1 VYENRRIAVVVP
13 AYNEETQIGKVIET
27 MPEFVDRIVVIDDCS
42 KDKTS
47 EVVKEYAEKDPERV
61 HLIRHEKNKGVGGA
75 ISTGYREAVEEGADV
90 VAVMAGDGQMP
101 PGELMNIIEPV
112 VEGKADYA
120 KANRLFTGE
129 AWHKIPKVRYMG
141 NAVLSL
147 MTKVASGYWQ
157 LADTQSGFTA
167 ISAEAVKRIRVKTL
181 YPTYGY
187 PNDLLVRLNGFGFK
201 AVDVPSTPV
210 YGVGEKS
217 KMRLWKV
224 IPRMTWLLTKCF
236 FWRMKEKYMIRDF
249 HPLVLFYL
257 ASMGLGFIGL
267 LLLARVIWVAV
278 ETALLG
284 RVYIP
289 PMNALAAGFCL
300 VSALQFALFAMWFDM
315 EYDRRQ

>member
-1 VYENRRIAVVVP
+1 VYEDRRIAVVVP

-27 MPEFVDRIVVIDDCS
+27 MPDYVDRIVVIDDCS
-42 KDKTS
+42 MDRTS
-47 EVVKEYAEKDPERV
+47 EVVNGYAEKQPQRI
-61 HLIRHEKNKGVGGA
+61 HLIRHERNRGVGAA
-75 ISTGYREAVEEGADV
+75 IASGYREAVEKGADV

-101 PGELMNIIEPV
+101 PAELVNIIEPV

-167 ISAEAVKRIRVKTL
+167 ISAEAINRIRVKTL
-181 YPTYGY
+181 YPSYGY

-201 AVDVPSTPV
+201 TVDVPSEPV

-217 KMRLWKV
+217 KMQVWKV

-257 ASMGLGFIGL
+257 ASMGLGGIGML
-267 LLLARVIWVAV
+267 LLSRSAWIAV
-278 ETALLG
+278 ETALEGAL
-284 RVYIP
+284 RIP
-289 PMNALAAGFCL
+289 PTNTLAAGFCL

-315 EYDRRQ
+315 EYDRR

>member
-13 AYNEETQIGKVIET
+13 AYNEETQIGAVIET
-27 MPEFVDRIVVIDDCS
+27 MPDFVDRIVVVDDCS
-42 KDKTS
+42 RDGTS
-47 EVVKEYAEKDPERV
+47 AVVGKYVEQQPERV
-61 HLIRHEKNKGVGGA
+61 HLIRHEKNRGVGGA
-75 ISTGYREAVEEGADV
+75 IATGYREAVEEGADV

-101 PGELMNIIEPV
+101 PDELVNIIEPV

-147 MTKVASGYWQ
+147 MTKVASGYWR

-167 ISAEAVKRIRVKTL
+167 ISAEAIKRIRVKTL
-181 YPTYGY
+181 YRSYGY
-187 PNDLLVRLNGFGFK
+187 PNDLLVRLNGFGFS
-201 AVDVPSTPV
+201 AVDVTSKPV

-257 ASMGLGFIGL
+257 ASLGLGAIGL
-267 LLLARVIWVAV
+267 TLLARAVWVAV
-278 ETALLG
+278 GSLLTEEL
-284 RVYIP
+284 YIP
-289 PMNALAAGFCL
+289 PVNALAAGFCL

-315 EYDRRQ
+315 EYDRR

>member
-27 MPEFVDRIVVIDDCS
+27 MPDYVDRIIVVDDCS
-42 KDKTS
+42 KDKTAD
-47 EVVKEYAEKDPERV
+47 VVREHAEKAPEKV
-61 HLIRHEKNKGVGGA
+61 HLVIHEKNKGVGAA
-75 ISTGYREAVEEGADV
+75 ISTGYKEAVDEGADV
-90 VAVMAGDGQMP
+90 VAVMAGDGQMLP
-101 PGELMNIIEPV
+101 DELQNIIEPV

-157 LADTQSGFTA
+157 IADTQSGYTA
-167 ISAEAVKRIRVKTL
+167 ITAEAIKRIRVKTL
-181 YPTYGY
+181 YPSYGY

-201 AVDVPSTPV
+201 AVDVPSEPV
-210 YGVGEKS
+210 YGVGEQS

-257 ASMGLGFIGL
+257 ASMTLAALGGVL
-267 LLLARVIWVAV
+267 SVRLVWKAV
-278 ETALLG
+278 DSAIQGTM
-284 RVYIP
+284 YIP
-289 PMNALAAGFCL
+289 PINALAAGFCL

-315 EYDRRQ
+315 EYDRR